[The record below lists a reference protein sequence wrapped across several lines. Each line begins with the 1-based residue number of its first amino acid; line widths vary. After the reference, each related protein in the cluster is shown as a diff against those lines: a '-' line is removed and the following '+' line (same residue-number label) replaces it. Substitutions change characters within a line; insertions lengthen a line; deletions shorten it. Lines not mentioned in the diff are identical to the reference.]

1 MVVLIVLGVVFGS
14 GGDHS
19 NALEKAILKDGQ
31 QQLQAYRGRFA
42 PENEF
47 RAGWVNTFDLRISQ
61 ELPGFFKGHK
71 SKIWLDIQNVGNL
84 INKDWGHI
92 VDYGFN
98 ANEAVA
104 SLVGIH
110 DGKYVYSYR
119 GNYNGVPEFG
129 QTPAKGIPTNSD
141 SQTNGISQW
150 SLQVGLRYDF

>member
-1 MVVLIVLGVVFGS
+1 MAE
-14 GGDHS
+14 
-19 NALEKAILKDGQ
+19 NP
-31 QQLQAYRGRFA
+31 QLAPYRGTYA
-42 PENEF
+42 PENAF
-47 RAGWVNTFDLRISQ
+47 RAGWVNTFDIRISQ
-61 ELPGFFKGHK
+61 ELPGFFEGHK

-104 SLVGIH
+104 SLVGIY
-110 DGKYVYSYR
+110 DGKYVYGYR
-119 GNYNGVPEFG
+119 GNYNGAPHFG
-129 QTPAKGIPTNSD
+129 QTVAEGIPTNSD